1 VIYFPKLPACGID
14 YTQILKKYEDLFNR
28 LSTKSKTRD
37 LLKYKEDII
46 IELNHEY
53 SIHDQENEKEED
65 LDDKNLVLANIAVA
79 KKLGKGFIGFITKRS
94 VDIQSFSF
102 YLVIQLYHQ
111 LISPFL
117 IIEFLSFIGFQA
129 MLQNIVILLS
139 FKNYHSFTKFGYGL
153 S

>member
-1 VIYFPKLPACGID
+1 MIYFPKLPACGID

-53 SIHDQENEKEED
+53 RIHDQQNEEEED

-79 KKLGKGFIGFITKRS
+79 KKIGKTFFGFIIKKS
-94 VDIQSFSF
+94 VDIQSVSF
-102 YLVIQLYHQ
+102 YLVIQLYHYR
-111 LISPFL
+111 IPPFL
-117 IIEFLSFIGFQA
+117 D
-129 MLQNIVILLS
+129 
-139 FKNYHSFTKFGYGL
+139 
-153 S
+153 